1 MWTFKTYGI
10 NFFFLFL
17 GSCVIRKLLHS
28 SWWELE
34 KKTCVG
40 WRWDGQRS
48 LGRQCPFCW
57 CVCVCL
63 WGGGWAGFGIIR
75 YQILLFYDHFH
86 YCEIFLARFLIS
98 FYYYFFFLT
107 KRPLHLVINKAVT
120 IVLNRILSLHIVWFS
135 LTKICVVTKQM
146 RDKTI
151 RKVNKWPVKKTTLR
165 FSL

>member
-1 MWTFKTYGI
+1 M
-10 NFFFLFL
+10 NFQDLWNKFFLFFS

-98 FYYYFFFLT
+98 FVFN
-107 KRPLHLVINKAVT
+107 KAVIVINKEAS
-120 IVLNRILSLHIVWFS
+120 IVLNRILSFHIVWFS
-135 LTKICVVTKQM
+135 LTKICIVTKRM

-151 RKVNKWPVKKTTLR
+151 RKVNKWPVTKVRLR